1 MKRVVLIAGALM
13 LVGCQPSDNQQATDV
28 QARDEIAQLKREI
41 SAIKL
46 EAALSRIEMSGQGA
60 EYAVFDSQGS
70 KAYTKLK
77 APTGVV
83 LASLERVEPYLNGY
97 NVYINVGNPSTA
109 LLHGVSG
116 ELKWGK
122 ADDLSDLQSKKFE
135 LLDSFPPGTWRVVK
149 LTTGPADAQ
158 SIAKIVFSPT
168 FNQLSLGRN

>member
-1 MKRVVLIAGALM
+1 MKLVVCTAITFAL
-13 LVGCQPSDNQQATDV
+13 LGCQPSGTQQATDT
-28 QARDEIAQLKREI
+28 QARDEIAKLKQEI
-41 SAIKL
+41 SAIRL
-46 EAALSRIEMSGQGA
+46 QAALSSIEMSGHGA
-60 EYAVFDSQGS
+60 DFATFDSQGD

-97 NVYINVGNPSTA
+97 NIYINVGNPSTA

-135 LLDSFPPGTWRVVK
+135 LLDSFPPGTWRVIK

-168 FNQLSLGRN
+168 FNQLSFGRN